1 MKNLTFLS
9 VIVGGILFSA
19 CSDGGKELITSLDNC
34 PLVATFEQVGPNKVM
49 VAHLE
54 QMGDTLD
61 MSLSSLVE
69 DLYVIPLDNRDEALT
84 KGENPHV
91 TENYILIRPWSGEAA
106 KLFDKEGR
114 FICKIGDFGQGP
126 GEYQNLYDEQIDEE
140 NNRIYLLPW
149 QAKSVLAYDL
159 NGNFVQSIPLAE
171 EAPKGAVYVD
181 TKTQRLIVGIL
192 PFQINEDEK
201 KTFLWYQDFEG
212 NVLHR
217 IDAKPYSVYPDFSN
231 EVFNDNNIPG
241 IFDFSVLYIGARND
255 SLFHYEPKSSK
266 LTPVFTMQQPS
277 EMVMHFSKEIPN
289 HFMLGFVTE
298 MQQVAPGA
306 SQASRYAYIIID
318 KETGKGSYVRF
329 YNDIFDN
336 QFMPN
341 AFFQMNNGYY
351 IESVDPGDLAE
362 RVEMALRKSDKLT
375 KEQYEAM
382 LSLHRNINYSN
393 DNTYLFV
400 AKLRQTKSD
409 TPSRLIIL
417 PRAE

>member
-19 CSDGGKELITSLDNC
+19 CSGGGKELITSLDNC

-149 QAKSVLAYDL
+149 DAKSVLVYDL
-159 NGNFVQSIPLAE
+159 QGNYLQDIPLPE
-171 EAPKGAVYVD
+171 MAPKGVFCAD
-181 TKTQRLIVGIL
+181 TKAQKMIVGL
-192 PFQINEDEK
+192 VPFRGGKDDMPYVW
-201 KTFLWYQDFEG
+201 LQDFSG
-212 NVLHR
+212 NIVHQ
-217 IDAKPYSVYPDFSN
+217 IDAGPYFVHPDYGC
-231 EVFNDNNIPG
+231 EVNQMGNTPG
-241 IFDFSVLYIGARND
+241 VFDFSVFQFVAIND
-255 SLFHYEPKSSK
+255 TLFHYESGNNKFI
-266 LTPVFTMQQPS
+266 PVFTMKQPS
-277 EMVMHFSKEIPN
+277 EARVHDYGELPN
-289 HFMLGFVTE
+289 HYMINFFTGMA
-298 MQQVAPGA
+298 QVGPGMF
-306 SQASRYAYIIID
+306 QAVNFADILID
-318 KETGKGSYVRF
+318 KETGKGTYVRF
-329 YNDIFDN
+329 YNDLFDN
-336 QFMPN
+336 SPIPRV
-341 AFFQMNNGYY
+341 FFSFNNGYY

>member
-84 KGENPHV
+84 
-91 TENYILIRPWSGEAA
+91 SGEQVYACEHYLLTWKNLRESV
-106 KLFDKEGR
+106 KLFSKSG
-114 FICKIGDFGQGP
+114 KYIGNIGNIGQGP
-126 GEYQNLYDEQIDEE
+126 GEYQMIYDTQIDEE
-140 NNRIYLLPW
+140 NNRIYLMPW
-149 QAKSVLAYDL
+149 NATSVLVYDL
-159 NGNFVQSIPLAE
+159 QGNYLQDIPLPAM
-171 EAPKGAVYVD
+171 APKGVFYVD
-181 TKTQRLIVGIL
+181 TKAQKMIVGL
-192 PFQINEDEK
+192 VPFRGGKDDMPYVWLQDFSGNIIHQINAGPYFVHPDYGCEAN
-201 KTFLWYQDFEG
+201 QMG
-212 NVLHR
+212 NILGV
-217 IDAKPYSVYPDFSN
+217 
-231 EVFNDNNIPG
+231 
-241 IFDFSVLYIGARND
+241 FDFSVFQFVAISD
-255 SLFHYEPKSSK
+255 TLFHYESENNKFI
-266 LTPVFTMQQPS
+266 PVFTMKQSS
-277 EMVMHFSKEIPN
+277 EARVHDYRELPN
-289 HFMLGFVTE
+289 HYMINFFTGMA
-298 MQQVAPGA
+298 QVGPGMF
-306 SQASRYAYIIID
+306 QAVNFADILID
-318 KETGKGSYVRF
+318 KETGKGTYVRF
-329 YNDIFDN
+329 YNDLFDN
-336 QFMPN
+336 SPIPRV
-341 AFFQMNNGYY
+341 FFSFNNGYY

>member
-159 NGNFVQSIPLAE
+159 NGNFVQNIPLAE
-171 EAPKGAVYVD
+171 EVPKGAVYVD

-241 IFDFSVLYIGARND
+241 ISLSTKLSCMIFEVNHQSVL
-255 SLFHYEPKSSK
+255 
-266 LTPVFTMQQPS
+266 FTMQQPS

>member
-159 NGNFVQSIPLAE
+159 NGNFVQNIPLAE

-192 PFQINEDEK
+192 PFQTARRPETDVDRPQPAA
-201 KTFLWYQDFEG
+201 YADVDG
-212 NVLHR
+212 R
-217 IDAKPYSVYPDFSN
+217 RR
-231 EVFNDNNIPG
+231 
-241 IFDFSVLYIGARND
+241 VLYALCRD
-255 SLFHYEPKSSK
+255 
-266 LTPVFTMQQPS
+266 
-277 EMVMHFSKEIPN
+277 
-289 HFMLGFVTE
+289 
-298 MQQVAPGA
+298 A
-306 SQASRYAYIIID
+306 SQAALAAALPQVGDGGRDVRDFLHIYRAALEREPSSGGHGRRYGPVRHAQYHWGHVAFLAHGSRNHCIGTARLV
-318 KETGKGSYVRF
+318 T
-329 YNDIFDN
+329 
-336 QFMPN
+336 P
-341 AFFQMNNGYY
+341 
-351 IESVDPGDLAE
+351 
-362 RVEMALRKSDKLT
+362 
-375 KEQYEAM
+375 
-382 LSLHRNINYSN
+382 LS
-393 DNTYLFV
+393 
-400 AKLRQTKSD
+400 
-409 TPSRLIIL
+409 
-417 PRAE
+417 RAA